1 MRGERM
7 PAIDNETLTAVS
19 GLAVGHWT
27 DREAGTGCTVVLC
40 GQDGAVAGV
49 DVRGSAPGTRETDLL
64 VPLNLIDRVHAVV
77 LSGGSAF
84 GLDAAGGVM
93 RWLEERQLGCDMGVC
108 RVPIVSAAVLF
119 DLRVGR
125 ADVRPG
131 AAAGYAACE
140 AATAA
145 AVPRGSV
152 GAGTGATVGKVLG
165 PERATKGGV
174 GSAAVRLGGGGV
186 VAALVAVN
194 AGGDVIDPESGDVV
208 AGARGDDGAFV
219 RAARLLHYRDAALR
233 APGENTTLGVVATD
247 AVLTKVEATKM
258 AQMAHDGLARAID
271 PVHTMHDGDTVFAL
285 ATGTLGKRLD
295 VSLVGAVAAHVLAAA
310 VVDAVRS
317 AEGLAGVPAARE
329 LGAVVGD
336 AAPPAGESASLVGE
350 TASACGAGAP
360 PAEPRPDG
368 EGGRDGMDAP

>member
-1 MRGERM
+1 MTASHMTG
-7 PAIDNETLTAVS
+7 ADDHTLTAVT

-27 DREAGTGCTVVLC
+27 DLEAATGCTVVLC

-64 VPLNLIDRVHAVV
+64 APLNLIDRVHAV
-77 LSGGSAF
+77 LLTGGSAF

-108 RVPIVSAAVLF
+108 RVPLVSAAVLF
-119 DLRVGR
+119 DLGVGR

-140 AATAA
+140 AASTA

-174 GSAAVRLGGGGV
+174 GSAAARLGGGAV

-194 AGGDVIDPESGDVV
+194 AGGDVIDPGSGDVV
-208 AGARGDDGAFV
+208 AGARGDDGRFV
-219 RAARLLHYRDAALR
+219 RAARLLHEHDGALR
-233 APGENTTLGVVATD
+233 APGEHTTLAVVATD

-271 PVHTMHDGDTVFAL
+271 PVHTMYDGDTVFAL
-285 ATGTLGKRLD
+285 ATGSSGRTID
-295 VSLVGAVAAHVLAAA
+295 VSLAGTVAAHVLADA

-317 AEGLAGVPAARE
+317 ATSLAGLPAARDV
-329 LGAVVGD
+329 LVAGGAAAGPDASAARD
-336 AAPPAGESASLVGE
+336 AAAAD
-350 TASACGAGAP
+350 AKGAP
-360 PAEPRPDG
+360 
-368 EGGRDGMDAP
+368 